1 MSRINGWDERDYQL
15 WSDIQSLPSYGLIAP
30 NDRMI
35 SFNKVVKLLEL
46 HAEKRFEKD
55 WKKSWPADPQTKGE
69 SDAD

>member
-35 SFNKVVKLLEL
+35 SFNKVVKT
-46 HAEKRFEKD
+46 
-55 WKKSWPADPQTKGE
+55 S
-69 SDAD
+69 